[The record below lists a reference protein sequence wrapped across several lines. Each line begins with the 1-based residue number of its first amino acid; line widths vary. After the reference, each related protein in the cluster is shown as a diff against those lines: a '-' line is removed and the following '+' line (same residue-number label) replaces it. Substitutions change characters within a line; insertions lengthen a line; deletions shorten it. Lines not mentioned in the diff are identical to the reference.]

1 MQRLKLALSCTL
13 LAVFTGLVVQAI
25 LLLHAA
31 TVAARALPGAIS
43 GELAATRTA
52 LLTEIDAAR
61 ADVSGQIAA
70 TRKDV
75 LAEADGQLSAVRDVA
90 DQRLGDA
97 LARVDRA
104 LGTVDA
110 LRQDLQP
117 TLANV
122 KALTD
127 HANEASAILLRR
139 DALPAQL
146 LGVTAAAKVTLGQ
159 TAETMRD
166 IQRATPEIVTNIK
179 ATTQASTEASRNT
192 ALVMH
197 NFAEATKPL
206 PRWARVALAV
216 APPLVQVGA
225 TVATTVALTGK

>member
-1 MQRLKLALSCTL
+1 MQRLKLALSCAL
-13 LAVFTGLVVQAI
+13 LAAFAGLVVQAI